1 MRMQVLD
8 RWNPTTTTVLDNAQ
22 DSRLRFGTSGIANTH
37 RPSIRWQRHDV
48 LVLLAV
54 VDVRQDIALVHT
66 RREDRRV
73 R

>member
-1 MRMQVLD
+1 MY
-8 RWNPTTTTVLDNAQ
+8 
-22 DSRLRFGTSGIANTH
+22 SF
-37 RPSIRWQRHDV
+37 SI
-48 LVLLAV
+48 AV